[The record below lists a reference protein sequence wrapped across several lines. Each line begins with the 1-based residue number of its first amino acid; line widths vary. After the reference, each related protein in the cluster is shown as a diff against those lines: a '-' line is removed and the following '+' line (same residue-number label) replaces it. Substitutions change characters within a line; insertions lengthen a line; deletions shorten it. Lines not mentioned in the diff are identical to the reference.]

1 MSFSHSPIDGAAI
14 ELLFWQSKV
23 TKPLTVKINTKP
35 LSAKVNA
42 QQYQRLIPNYTYKL

>member
-23 TKPLTVKINTKP
+23 TKPLTVKITTKP
-35 LSAKVNA
+35 LVAKVNA
-42 QQYQRLIPNYTYKL
+42 KLQRNLIPNYT